1 MKAVTTQ
8 LFEPGQIEPS
18 KLIYVV
24 MCARYR
30 EEWIFVRHVE
40 RETWEM
46 PAGHIE
52 KGESARQ
59 AAVRELFEEAGV
71 VKSELVHI
79 CDYSVTVQGKTEY
92 GRLYGVNV
100 EALDPHLEHEIDELL
115 FTNQLPQN
123 LTYPEVQTILFE
135 RAKRH
140 F

>member
-1 MKAVTTQ
+1 MASVSTRLLPPGAVN
-8 LFEPGQIEPS
+8 ESE
-18 KLIYVV
+18 LIYVV
-24 MCARYR
+24 MGARYR
-30 EEWIFVRHVE
+30 GEWIFVRHVE

-52 KGESARQ
+52 KGESADQ

-71 VKSELVHI
+71 VRSNLLHI
-79 CDYSVTVQGKTEY
+79 CDYSVTVQNKTDY
-92 GRLYGVNV
+92 GRLYGAVV
-100 EALDPHLEHEIDELL
+100 EELDPHLEHEIVELL
-115 FTNQLPQN
+115 FSDQLPRN